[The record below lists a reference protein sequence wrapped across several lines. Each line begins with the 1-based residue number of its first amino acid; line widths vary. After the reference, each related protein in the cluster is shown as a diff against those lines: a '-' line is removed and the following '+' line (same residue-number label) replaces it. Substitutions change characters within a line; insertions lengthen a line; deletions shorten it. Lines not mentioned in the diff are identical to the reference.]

1 MEKQREIER
10 GPHMAFTDL
19 EEEYDKVPRE
29 VMLWAL
35 EEKQIPRKYIEV
47 INNVQWKVINIR
59 TIEWKTSSFPLQQ
72 VYTRGQC

>member
-1 MEKQREIER
+1 MKFRNLTKTRPPFLRKENVSELEKQTNIYIYIMEKQREIER

-35 EEKQIPRKYIEV
+35 EEK
-47 INNVQWKVINIR
+47 
-59 TIEWKTSSFPLQQ
+59 
-72 VYTRGQC
+72 